1 MHATLSL
8 SHGCDNN
15 KRKEENKVN
24 TAKLK
29 GKMRELDVTQE
40 NLAKQIGMSLS
51 TLNRKLQEEDGSSF
65 TIGEVVKITEALR
78 LSSED
83 ATQIFLF

>member
-1 MHATLSL
+1 M
-8 SHGCDNN
+8 
-15 KRKEENKVN
+15 N

-65 TIGEVVKITEALR
+65 TIGEVVKITEALS